1 MEESLTY
8 ITYVTICLMLII
20 MITKFIVLFNGK
32 KIRADLITFFWFS
45 NYDIINSSS
54 KRSERKKIL
63 MNKLTMAIFGV
74 AFLGISAMAYIIK
87 DDL

>member
-54 KRSERKKIL
+54 KRSKRKKIL